1 MIFIVLC
8 MCFALGCL
16 FIVVDKQNKDTK
28 KFVEEIDKL
37 KTELKNVN
45 DTSNLSEIAKKL
57 EDITKEIHD
66 NSEEETDE
74 NSDDLEALCWFAENI
89 PSKIQTSEEAVA
101 FANGLNK
108 IVFEVS
114 EGHLIN
120 DMRRLSQQNK
130 LELLKKLKMLNGQY
144 ITFKKIS
151 YRYLDEFI
159 DNNKDILSEETIDK
173 IKAWAES
180 DIDFSTK
187 TANEYFMLSNYLE
200 WRIF

>member
-1 MIFIVLC
+1 
-8 MCFALGCL
+8 MCFALCCL
-16 FIVVDKQNKDTK
+16 FIAVDKQNKNTK

-37 KTELKNVN
+37 KTELENAN
-45 DTSNLSEIAKKL
+45 DKSSLSEITKKL

-66 NSEEETDE
+66 DSGEETDE
-74 NSDDLEALCWFAENI
+74 NSDDLGALCWFAENI

-114 EGHLIN
+114 EGHLMN
-120 DMRRLSQQNK
+120 DMQRLSPQNK

-187 TANEYFMLSNYLE
+187 TANEYFMLNNYLE
-200 WRIF
+200 SRIF